1 MGTLILVL
9 CLLLLACIVVG
20 AVAVTAVLLI
30 HLWRWAR
37 RTDTYEPA
45 AAEAPMGCGCVF
57 RNVQYTCMRCG
68 DKRCEEHRDT
78 PHACSDTAFADV
90 QEVLADDVPSELE
103 VELYDAI
110 RRHHA
115 GEDVTA
121 GAPREQP

>member
-1 MGTLILVL
+1 MSTFILL
-9 CLLLLACIVVG
+9 FLFIVVPVCVG
-20 AVAVTAVLLI
+20 GVLGYGLAWLT
-30 HLWRWAR
+30 HSDA
-37 RTDTYEPA
+37 YEPA

-68 DKRCEEHRDT
+68 DKRCDEHRDT

-103 VELYDAI
+103 VELYDAL
-110 RRHHA
+110 RRHRA

-121 GAPREQP
+121 GAPRERP

>member
-1 MGTLILVL
+1 MSTLILVL
-9 CLLLLACIVVG
+9 CLVLLACVVVG

-45 AAEAPMGCGCVF
+45 AAEAPDDAAW
-57 RNVQYTCMRCG
+57 R
-68 DKRCEEHRDT
+68 
-78 PHACSDTAFADV
+78 DV

-110 RRHHA
+110 RRHQE

-121 GAPREQP
+121 GAPRERP